1 MWRSQLSRSPTAAC
15 GGHPQRSSRIAA
27 AACARRALCEPFEAA
42 PSFLCH
48 GVVAAREFA
57 RCPAIAN
64 FTLCGKRGAASYCGL
79 LQAVAKSVD
88 LGPRTADQPV
98 WERERK
104 APAAE
109 EGGAGLDRRT
119 DGRSMAK
126 NRERGAKTR
135 AVSTVEAR
143 TSRRCGRRPVA
154 TRTPAGGTMRDAR
167 AQVRG
172 CTSQC
177 FCVPHFTGAAAA
189 ETLPQRHQ
197 QTTHS
202 SRQHGLRPLAT
213 EAEAAVAAEARFS
226 RAARLGTQRPQVLR
240 GLRAAERFEFRVLRD
255 RGFM

>member
-1 MWRSQLSRSPTAAC
+1 MRSAVAGRHVLWRSQLSRSPTAAC

-27 AACARRALCEPFEAA
+27 AACARRAPCEPFEAA

-104 APAAE
+104 PPVAE
-109 EGGAGLDRRT
+109 QGGAGLDRRT
-119 DGRSMAK
+119 DGRSMAEEGEV
-126 NRERGAKTR
+126 RRDARGRYHHRSAD
-135 AVSTVEAR
+135 EPYH
-143 TSRRCGRRPVA
+143 RPLA
-154 TRTPAGGTMRDAR
+154 TRTPFKHHNKGRAR
-167 AQVRG
+167 RFGA

-177 FCVPHFTGAAAA
+177 FVS
-189 ETLPQRHQ
+189 LIL
-197 QTTHS
+197 
-202 SRQHGLRPLAT
+202 HGRPRPKRCRNAT
-213 EAEAAVAAEARFS
+213 SKRRIHTV
-226 RAARLGTQRPQVLR
+226 
-240 GLRAAERFEFRVLRD
+240 
-255 RGFM
+255 

>member
-1 MWRSQLSRSPTAAC
+1 MNSPALSCSLVLQSRFWQRRSGAKMLRVEGSARC
-15 GGHPQRSSRIAA
+15 GGVPQGSG
-27 AACARRALCEPFEAA
+27 ACQGQGNRKGR
-42 PSFLCH
+42 
-48 GVVAAREFA
+48 
-57 RCPAIAN
+57 
-64 FTLCGKRGAASYCGL
+64 RGAGRCW
-79 LQAVAKSVD
+79 QARDA
-88 LGPRTADQPV
+88 R
-98 WERERK
+98 
-104 APAAE
+104 
-109 EGGAGLDRRT
+109 AG
-119 DGRSMAK
+119 
-126 NRERGAKTR
+126 
-135 AVSTVEAR
+135 STIQAR
-143 TSRRCGRRPVA
+143 TSRRGGRRPVA
-154 TRTPAGGTMRDAR
+154 TRTPRTIGTRA